1 MPANRSGPE
10 GSGASA
16 SAGPPPVAGRRGERH
31 RDEGEPG
38 NSFAGEL
45 WALGAIVGYTG
56 ANIFGRAGVTDTDP
70 VAAPLLRDLPSFV
83 MGLLLLV
90 RGRHYRQLLPNRR
103 EFAGRLL
110 LPFLVSGVASV
121 IGTFAFFF
129 ALDLGG
135 VNIAVPVLQ
144 TQIIWGAL
152 FGWLLL
158 QERVTSRGAFG
169 IAVTLGGLAVLTLGQ
184 SRGVPASDDW
194 LWGLL
199 LAAIPALAWGFSGV
213 VWRRGQR
220 LGVERSTGIT
230 VHYGISV
237 LVSSGF
243 LLLSGRMDVYAGIDT
258 GDLTALALSGV
269 FGGVIAVYSM
279 FSAMKHL
286 PAANVFVLN
295 GAIPMTSALGG
306 ALFLGEYV
314 NAVMWLGIFL
324 ASIGVV
330 LFQLTGTARARQ
342 PETSGSGGLP

>member
-1 MPANRSGPE
+1 MAAEE
-10 GSGASA
+10 GSQ
-16 SAGPPPVAGRRGERH
+16 R
-31 RDEGEPG
+31 
-38 NSFAGEL
+38 FAGEL
-45 WALGAIVGYTG
+45 WAMGAIFGYTG
-56 ANIFGRAGVTDTDP
+56 ANLFGRAGVTHTDP

-83 MGLLLLV
+83 MGLILMIA
-90 RGRHYRQLLPNRR
+90 GRHYRQLLPGRP

-129 ALDLGG
+129 ALNVGG

-158 QERVTSRGAFG
+158 QERVTWRGAFG

-184 SRGVPASDDW
+184 SRGVPVSEEW

-213 VWRRGQR
+213 IWRRGQR
-220 LGVERSTGIT
+220 QGVERSTGIS
-230 VHYGISV
+230 VHYGVSV
-237 LVSSGF
+237 VASLGF
-243 LLLSGRMDVYAGIDT
+243 LLLAGQLGIYQHIDR
-258 GDLTALALSGV
+258 GDFTALVLSGIS
-269 FGGVIAVYSM
+269 GGVIAVYSM
-279 FSAMKHL
+279 FSAMRHL

-295 GAIPMTSALGG
+295 GAIPLTSALGG
-306 ALFLGEYV
+306 AVFLGEYI
-314 NAVMWLGIFL
+314 NGLMWLGIFL

-330 LFQLTGTARARQ
+330 LFQLTGVERRKVVPQ
-342 PETSGSGGLP
+342 VSGSGGVP